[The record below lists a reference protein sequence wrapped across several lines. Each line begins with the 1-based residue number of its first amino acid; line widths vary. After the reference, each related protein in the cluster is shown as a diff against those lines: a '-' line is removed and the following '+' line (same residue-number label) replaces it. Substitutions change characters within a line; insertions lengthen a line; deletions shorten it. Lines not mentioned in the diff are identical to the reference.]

1 MANTVNKLNIV
12 ELSANA
18 QSTSTRTGT
27 GVDIQQY
34 DGLAKI
40 IMMSGAAS
48 AGTTPTLDV
57 KIQESDVVGSGYAD
71 VTGAT
76 FAQVTDAAD
85 STEMIQLDLS
95 GTKRFIR
102 VIGTIGGTATPT
114 FDFGVCMTAVRHSG
128 TNASQAV

>member
-27 GVDIQQY
+27 GIDIQQY

-40 IMMSGAAS
+40 ILMSGAAS

-57 KIQESDVVGSGYAD
+57 KIQESDAQGSGFAD
-71 VTGAT
+71 LTGAT
-76 FAQVTDAAD
+76 FTQVTDAAD
-85 STEMIQLDLS
+85 STEMIQIDVS
-95 GTKRFIR
+95 STKRYIR

-114 FDFGVCMTAVRHSG
+114 FDFGVCMPCILFFWTE
-128 TNASQAV
+128 